1 MASQSLNSTV
11 QYLRSLFTGNG
22 LKDHPDA
29 ELLRRFHAMGDQGAF
44 AELVQRHGA
53 WVLGVCRRVLNND
66 HDAEEAFQ
74 ATFLVLARKGAT
86 LRWNE
91 KLSNWLHGVA
101 LRTSQKLRTMS
112 ARRQRHEHAAAEQR
126 HENAP
131 PAADATNDDWQV
143 CVDEELQRMPAKLR
157 DPLLMCYLQ
166 GLSREETAHAL
177 GWSVGAVKGSLERGR
192 EWLRSRMAKRGIL
205 CTTLFLVG
213 TLSASASQAV
223 PPALV
228 TATVQGVSLGSSTA
242 VASLAKSV
250 IAGMAWGKAKAIIA
264 ASLLLVGVAGGGG
277 WIAWSYAGNHE
288 ATEMVVEKEPPPR
301 ATPVNLPLPPG
312 STVERL
318 PSIPLQPLLPPNLCI
333 IVTNQGTFLV
343 RLDPATRSATYERI
357 EDLDEIED

>member
-1 MASQSLNSTV
+1 MASQTLNTTV
-11 QYLRSLFTGNG
+11 QYLRSLFAGNG

-29 ELLRRFHAMGDQGAF
+29 ELLRRFHAQSDQAAF
-44 AELVQRHGA
+44 AELVQRHGP

-74 ATFLVLARKGAT
+74 AIFLVLARKGAT

-91 KLSNWLHGVA
+91 RLSNWLHGVA
-101 LRTSQKLRTMS
+101 LRTSQKLRTTS

-126 HENAP
+126 HENVP
-131 PAADATNDDWQV
+131 QADTTSDDWQIL
-143 CVDEELQRMPAKLR
+143 VDEELQRMPAKLR

-166 GLSREETAHAL
+166 GLSREETASAL

-192 EWLRSRMAKRGIL
+192 QWLRSRLVKRGML
-205 CTTLFLVG
+205 CTTLFLAG
-213 TLSASASQAV
+213 TLSASASQTV
-223 PPALV
+223 SPALV
-228 TATVQGVSLGSSTA
+228 AATVQGVVMGSSTA

-250 IAGMAWGKAKAIIA
+250 IAGMAWGKAKAFIA
-264 ASLLLVGVAGGGG
+264 ASLLLVGVAEGGG
-277 WIAWSYAGNHE
+277 WIAWNHAGSPDTTD
-288 ATEMVVEKEPPPR
+288 AVVEKEPPPQ

-343 RLDPATRSATYERI
+343 RLDPATRSATYQRI
-357 EDLDEIED
+357 EDSEGIED